1 MRIFQLL
8 HISLYN
14 IKKKKTWSL
23 LLPLRSSEK
32 SLRIRKLWSLQC
44 QRQVF
49 QNSDFHL
56 KAQILFTTEQK
67 YSQLFPLRWPV
78 LCLFSRKHPS
88 LNNQSACK
96 PFFLEKMAFPEK
108 SSYFNSQLH
117 CTSTYP
123 RDTGCFERKH
133 KGFMHTSHF
142 VTQNIKKAWTA
153 GLDCNKL
160 TIFTASSR
168 TFLSKTGLSSSSFGC
183 DSKQHNDTGSAW
195 GSGLPVL

>member
-1 MRIFQLL
+1 MHWSFEKYWFTDMWIFQLL

-14 IKKKKTWSL
+14 IKKKKWSL

-56 KAQILFTTEQK
+56 KAQILFTTGQK
-67 YSQLFPLRWPV
+67 YSQLFSLRWQV

-117 CTSTYP
+117 CTSTCP
-123 RDTGCFERKH
+123 ETQDASRGSTRASCTLP
-133 KGFMHTSHF
+133 TSSHRILKRPGL
-142 VTQNIKKAWTA
+142 QA
-153 GLDCNKL
+153 GL
-160 TIFTASSR
+160 
-168 TFLSKTGLSSSSFGC
+168 
-183 DSKQHNDTGSAW
+183 
-195 GSGLPVL
+195 